1 MDSNESTTIS
11 TPTET
16 EIESSPNIPL
26 ASVANDTPTATN
38 EMNVDTTNDPDP
50 KDGNKSLEN
59 TPEKAVNN
67 ENDNVET
74 ADNEVNRNDTQENN
88 EKSSDDKVVENAGN
102 QTTEDIID
110 IPAVADGSSDEEADF
125 EKVELFKI
133 IKSVFC
139 SHTLFLF
146 YA

>member
-50 KDGNKSLEN
+50 KDKSKSLEN

-74 ADNEVNRNDTQENN
+74 ADKEANRNDTQENY
-88 EKSSDDKVVENAGN
+88 EKSSDDKVVENSGN
-102 QTTEDIID
+102 ETAEDND
-110 IPAVADGSSDEEADF
+110 IM
-125 EKVELFKI
+125 LFQERSFTRQISIYSQMPTQRNNNKLL
-133 IKSVFC
+133 
-139 SHTLFLF
+139 TPL
-146 YA
+146 

>member
-50 KDGNKSLEN
+50 KDENKSLEN

-102 QTTEDIID
+102 ETTEDIID

-133 IKSVFC
+133 IKSYLIFVLC
-139 SHTLFLF
+139 LIL
-146 YA
+146 

>member
-50 KDGNKSLEN
+50 KDENKSLEN

-74 ADNEVNRNDTQENN
+74 ADNEANRNDTQENN

-102 QTTEDIID
+102 ETTEDIID
-110 IPAVADGSSDEEADF
+110 IPAVADGSSDEEDDF

-133 IKSVFC
+133 IKSFLC
-139 SHTLFLF
+139 THPLFLF